1 MSEDQQRKYIE
12 RHCLYTEDQWRMAA
26 ELKSRVEAEGIHL
39 VRLAWA
45 DSHGHARAKALS
57 VSSFIE
63 SLANGY
69 NINVATWTL
78 DASGG
83 RVFKSFVKGGGM
95 GLEEMTG
102 SPNLV
107 NVPQPETFRVLPWA
121 PGVGWIMCDQY
132 FTDGR
137 PFHFSSRRILKEQ
150 VESLRSVG
158 KELIVGIEAEWYL
171 AKLVDEHL
179 ADDQAGIPG
188 EKGRPPRTAPP
199 EPGFSYH
206 SESNMDIMQP
216 VLSELA
222 GVYEKIGLP
231 LRSIENEWGAGQLE
245 CTFSATTALAAADN
259 YVLFRTAT
267 RQVCRRLGYLASF
280 MARPALRGYYASGWH
295 LHQSVT
301 EMSNGANV
309 FMSDDNLMSP
319 LAGAYLAGLLENAAA
334 ATVFATP
341 TVNGYRRFQA
351 NSLAPDRATW
361 GVDHRG
367 TMIRMLGGAGDP
379 ATRFE
384 NRLGEPSANPYLFIA
399 SQIASGLDGV
409 ERNLNPGAPE
419 ENPYEAEKPMLPHSL
434 ADALLAL
441 DQSSLFRA
449 RFGDLFVD
457 YYLALKRA
465 ELERFMAY
473 MDRSGE
479 TETPGE
485 VTQWEQNEYFDFF

>member
-1 MSEDQQRKYIE
+1 
-12 RHCLYTEDQWRMAA
+12 MAA

>member
-1 MSEDQQRKYIE
+1 
-12 RHCLYTEDQWRMAA
+12 MAA

-457 YYLALKRA
+457 YYLALKHA